1 MVDVIIKKDSSLFF
15 NSDNNSSQIILSV
28 CPHIDITSEIKRLQ
42 IRRIPNEIIKSKKK
56 SEFYTVAS

>member
-56 SEFYTVAS
+56 K